1 MAARRGK
8 KEGFVKNRFT
18 VKMQK
23 KLVILVTV
31 VLLAFAA
38 LSVRL
43 YLLVRDNGDSYKRQV
58 LSQQEYSS
66 TTIPFK
72 RGNIVD
78 CNGTVLATSRKVY
91 NLVIDS
97 KEILSK
103 EGCLEP
109 TLAALSSC
117 FAVDAEELKQY
128 ITDHPSS
135 QYYVALRRLTYEEIS
150 GFLEIQN
157 NAKDYPDVTG
167 VWFEEE
173 YRREYPYGTLACDVI
188 GFTGNDNTGMYGLEQ
203 YYNSELCGT
212 NGREY
217 GYLNDDSDLER
228 TTVPAQDGYTLV
240 STIDANIQSI
250 VERKLREFND
260 AHQDEYRTGLG
271 AYNTGC
277 IIMDPN
283 SGEIL
288 AMASYPNFDCNNPYD
303 LSGLYTQEELDAMTQ
318 EEYTTAVNQLW
329 QNFCISSTYEP
340 GSTIKPF
347 TVATGLETGALKGNE
362 TYFCAGYLHVGD
374 YDIHCHNRFGHGEV
388 SVQGAMEN
396 SCNVAL
402 MYMGAAIGK
411 ANMLKYESAFNFGLK
426 TNIDLAGEARTD
438 AVVYTQDTMH
448 ETELATASFGQGF
461 NVTMIQL
468 MTAYCSLINGG
479 YYYEPHMVNK
489 ILNAEGATVRNIEP
503 RLLKQTVSG
512 AVSDTIVRYCNAVV
526 ETGTGRAARP
536 AGYSMGGKTG
546 TAEVAPR
553 DGINY
558 VVSFIGYVPANDP
571 QVAIYVVVD
580 RANQYKQDNS
590 SLASGIVREI
600 LTEVLP
606 YLGIPMTEE
615 LTDAEREE
623 LENLELDSILPPE
636 SEDGQ
641 EGSQTGEGGES
652 GGQTGEGGEGS
663 GGQTGEGGEG
673 SGQTGEGGEGGGQT
687 GEDGEG
693 SGDQTGEGGEGTQ
706 PEQPQPTVTIDPE
719 TGYAI
724 DPLTG
729 EFLDPETGEPIEP
742 GSPLVVPNAQ

>member
-1 MAARRGK
+1 M
-8 KEGFVKNRFT
+8 
-18 VKMQK
+18 KMQK
-23 KLVILVTV
+23 KLVVLVVAV
-31 VLLAFAA
+31 VLAFAA

-43 YLLVRDNGDSYKRQV
+43 FVLVRDHGDSYKKQV

-66 TTIPFK
+66 ITIPFK

-91 NLVIDS
+91 NLIIDS
-97 KEILSK
+97 KEILSD
-103 EGCLEP
+103 EDYMEP
-109 TLAALSSC
+109 TLAALDSC
-117 FAVDAEELKQY
+117 FDVDIAALRQY
-128 ITDHPSS
+128 INDHPNS
-135 QYYVALRRLTYEEIS
+135 QYYVLLRRMPYEDIS
-150 GFLEIQN
+150 AFKDIQN
-157 NAKDYPDVTG
+157 NSSEYPNVAG

-173 YRREYPYGTLACDVI
+173 YQRNYPNGSLACDII

-203 YYNSELCGT
+203 YYNEELCGM

-217 GYLNDDSDLER
+217 GYLNEDSDLER

-240 STIDANIQSI
+240 STIDAHIQSI

-260 AHQDEYRTGLG
+260 AHENEYRDGLG

-277 IIMDPN
+277 IIMNPN
-283 SGEIL
+283 NGEIL
-288 AMASYPNFDCNNPYD
+288 AMASYPTFDCNNPYD
-303 LSGLYTQEELDAMTQ
+303 ISALYTEEEIDAMTQ
-318 EEYTTAVNQLW
+318 EEYTQIVNQLW

-340 GSTIKPF
+340 GSTMKPF
-347 TVATGLETGALKGNE
+347 TVATGLETGALTGNE
-362 TYFCAGYLHVGD
+362 HYMCNGYLTVAD
-374 YDIHCHNRFGHGEV
+374 YDIHCHNRMGHGEV
-388 SVQGAMEN
+388 TVQGAMES

-402 MYMGAAIGK
+402 MHMGAAIGK
-411 ANMLKYESAFNFGLK
+411 TNMLKYEAIFNFGLR
-426 TNIDLAGEARTD
+426 TNIDLAGETRTD
-438 AVVYTQDTMH
+438 ALVYNEKTMH
-448 ETELATASFGQGF
+448 ETELATSSFGQGF

-479 YYYEPHMVNK
+479 YYYEPHMVSR
-489 ILNAEGATVRNIEP
+489 ILNADGATVRNIEP
-503 RLLKQTVSG
+503 RILKQTIST

-526 ETGTGRAARP
+526 ETGTGSAARP
-536 AGYSMGGKTG
+536 AGYTMGGKTG
-546 TAEVAPR
+546 TAEVVPR

-590 SLASGIVREI
+590 RLASGIVREI

-615 LTDAEREE
+615 LTDAERAE
-623 LENLELDSILPPE
+623 LDNLEMNSITIPTP
-636 SEDGQ
+636 SVDPNDDDGQ
-641 EGSQTGEGGES
+641 TGSGGAGD
-652 GGQTGEGGEGS
+652 GGQTGGDTTGDGQGGTGD
-663 GGQTGEGGEG
+663 GGTGH
-673 SGQTGEGGEGGGQT
+673 
-687 GEDGEG
+687 
-693 SGDQTGEGGEGTQ
+693 
-706 PEQPQPTVTIDPE
+706 TVRYDPD

-742 GSPLVVPNAQ
+742 GSPLVSPHQ

>member
-1 MAARRGK
+1 MASRRQD
-8 KEGFVKNRFT
+8 KEKRNQKNKFT
-18 VKMQK
+18 IKMQK
-23 KLVILVTV
+23 KLVVLVVAV
-31 VLLAFAA
+31 VLAFAA

-43 YLLVRDNGDSYKRQV
+43 YMLVRDHGDSYKRQV

-91 NLVIDS
+91 NLIIDS
-97 KEILSK
+97 KEILSN
-103 EGCLEP
+103 EDYLEP
-109 TLAALSSC
+109 TLAALDQC
-117 FAVDAEELKQY
+117 FDVDIAALRQY
-128 ITDHPSS
+128 IIDHPAS
-135 QYYVALRRLTYEEIS
+135 QYYVLLRKMTYEEIS
-150 GFLEIQN
+150 AFMEIDN
-157 NAKDYPDVTG
+157 NPGEYPNVAG

-173 YRREYPYGTLACDVI
+173 YQRSYPNGSLACDVI
-188 GFTGNDNTGMYGLEQ
+188 GFTGSDNTGMYGLEQ
-203 YYNSELCGT
+203 YYNDELCGT

-217 GYLNDDSDLER
+217 GYLNDDYDLER

-240 STIDANIQSI
+240 STIDAHIQSI
-250 VERKLREFND
+250 VERKLKEFND
-260 AHQDEYRTGLG
+260 AHENEYRDGLG

-277 IIMDPN
+277 IIMNPN
-283 SGEIL
+283 NGEIL
-288 AMASYPNFDCNNPYD
+288 AMASYPTFDCNNPYD
-303 LSGLYTQEELDAMTQ
+303 ISALYTEEEIDAMTQ
-318 EEYTTAVNQLW
+318 EEYTEIVNQLW

-340 GSTIKPF
+340 GSTMKPF
-347 TVATGLETGALKGNE
+347 TVATGLETGALTGNE
-362 TYFCAGYLHVGD
+362 HYICNGYLTVAD
-374 YDIHCHNRFGHGEV
+374 YDIHCHNRMGHGEV
-388 SVQGAMEN
+388 TVQSAMES

-402 MYMGAAIGK
+402 MQMGAAIGK
-411 ANMLKYESAFNFGLK
+411 TNMLKYESIFNFGLR

-438 AVVYTQDTMH
+438 AVVYTEKTMH
-448 ETELATASFGQGF
+448 EVELATSSFGQGF

-479 YYYEPHMVNK
+479 YYYEPHMVSR
-489 ILNAEGATVRNIEP
+489 ILNADGATVRNIEP
-503 RLLKQTVSG
+503 RILKQTVST
-512 AVSDTIVRYCNAVV
+512 AVSDRIVEYCDAVV
-526 ETGTGRAARP
+526 DTGTGYAARP

-546 TAEVAPR
+546 TAEVVPR

-571 QVAIYVVVD
+571 QVAIYVVID

-615 LTDAEREE
+615 LSDAERRE
-623 LENLELDSILPPE
+623 LEQLEMNSVTQPE
-636 SEDGQ
+636 TTTGDGTGTD
-641 EGSQTGEGGES
+641 GSGTDGTDGSGTDG
-652 GGQTGEGGEGS
+652 GGQNGADGTGTGGS
-663 GGQTGEGGEG
+663 GGT
-673 SGQTGEGGEGGGQT
+673 
-687 GEDGEG
+687 DG
-693 SGDQTGEGGEGTQ
+693 T
-706 PEQPQPTVTIDPE
+706 PEHTVRYDPE

-742 GSPLVVPNAQ
+742 GSPLISPHE

>member
-1 MAARRGK
+1 
-8 KEGFVKNRFT
+8 
-18 VKMQK
+18 MQK
-23 KLVILVTV
+23 KLVVLVVAV
-31 VLLAFAA
+31 VLAFAA

-43 YLLVRDNGDSYKRQV
+43 FVLVRDHGDSYKRQV
-58 LSQQEYSS
+58 LSQQEYTS

-97 KEILSK
+97 KEILSD
-103 EGCLEP
+103 EDYMEP
-109 TLAALSSC
+109 TLAALDSC
-117 FAVDAEELKQY
+117 FDVDIAALRQY
-128 ITDHPSS
+128 INDHPNS
-135 QYYVALRRLTYEEIS
+135 QYYVLLRRMPYEDIS
-150 GFLEIQN
+150 AFKDIQN
-157 NAKDYPDVTG
+157 NPSEYPNVAG

-173 YRREYPYGTLACDVI
+173 YQRNYPNGSLACDII

-203 YYNSELCGT
+203 YYNEELCGM

-217 GYLNDDSDLER
+217 GYLNEDSDLER

-240 STIDANIQSI
+240 STIDAHIQSI

-260 AHQDEYRTGLG
+260 AHEDEYRDGLG

-277 IIMDPN
+277 IIMNPN
-283 SGEIL
+283 NGEIL
-288 AMASYPNFDCNNPYD
+288 AMASYPSFDCNNPYD
-303 LSGLYTQEELDAMTQ
+303 VSALYTEEEIDAMTQ
-318 EEYTTAVNQLW
+318 EEYTEIVNQLW

-340 GSTIKPF
+340 GSTMKPF
-347 TVATGLETGALKGNE
+347 TVATGLETGALTGNE
-362 TYFCAGYLHVGD
+362 HYMCNGYLTVAD
-374 YDIHCHNRFGHGEV
+374 YDIHCHNRMGHGEV
-388 SVQGAMEN
+388 TVQGAMES

-402 MYMGAAIGK
+402 MHMGAAIGK
-411 ANMLKYESAFNFGLK
+411 TNMLKYEAIFNFGLR
-426 TNIDLAGEARTD
+426 TNIDLAGETRTD
-438 AVVYTQDTMH
+438 ALVYNEKTMH
-448 ETELATASFGQGF
+448 ETELATSSFGQGF

-479 YYYEPHMVNK
+479 YYYEPHMVSR
-489 ILNAEGATVRNIEP
+489 ILNADGATVRNIEP
-503 RLLKQTVSG
+503 RILKQTIST

-526 ETGTGRAARP
+526 ETGTGSAARP
-536 AGYSMGGKTG
+536 AGYTMGGKTG
-546 TAEVAPR
+546 TAEVVPR

-590 SLASGIVREI
+590 RLASGIVREI

-615 LTDAEREE
+615 LTDAERAE
-623 LENLELDSILPPE
+623 LDNLEMNSITIPTP
-636 SEDGQ
+636 SVDPNDDDGQ
-641 EGSQTGEGGES
+641 TGSDGTGD
-652 GGQTGEGGEGS
+652 GGQTGSDGGDGLS
-663 GGQTGEGGEG
+663 GGTGDGG
-673 SGQTGEGGEGGGQT
+673 TG
-687 GEDGEG
+687 
-693 SGDQTGEGGEGTQ
+693 
-706 PEQPQPTVTIDPE
+706 PTVRYDPD

-742 GSPLVVPNAQ
+742 GSPLVSPHQ

>member
-1 MAARRGK
+1 M
-8 KEGFVKNRFT
+8 
-18 VKMQK
+18 KMQK
-23 KLVILVTV
+23 KLVVLVVAV
-31 VLLAFAA
+31 VLAFAA

-43 YLLVRDNGDSYKRQV
+43 FVLVRDHGDSYKRQV

-91 NLVIDS
+91 NLIIDS
-97 KEILSK
+97 KEILSD
-103 EGCLEP
+103 EDYMEP
-109 TLAALSSC
+109 TLAALDSC
-117 FAVDAEELKQY
+117 FDVDIAALRQY
-128 ITDHPSS
+128 INDHPNS
-135 QYYVALRRLTYEEIS
+135 QYYVLLRRMPYEDIS
-150 GFLEIQN
+150 AFKDIQN
-157 NAKDYPDVTG
+157 NPSEYPNVAG

-173 YRREYPYGTLACDVI
+173 YQRNYPNGSLACDVI

-203 YYNSELCGT
+203 YYNEELCGM

-217 GYLNDDSDLER
+217 GYLNEDSDLER

-240 STIDANIQSI
+240 STIDAHIQSI

-260 AHQDEYRTGLG
+260 AHEDEYRDGLG

-277 IIMDPN
+277 IIMNPN
-283 SGEIL
+283 NGEIL
-288 AMASYPNFDCNNPYD
+288 AMASYPSFDCNNPYD
-303 LSGLYTQEELDAMTQ
+303 ISALYTEEEIDAMTQ
-318 EEYTTAVNQLW
+318 EEYTEIVNQLW

-340 GSTIKPF
+340 GSTMKPF
-347 TVATGLETGALKGNE
+347 TVATGLETGALTGNE
-362 TYFCAGYLHVGD
+362 HYMCNGYLTVAD
-374 YDIHCHNRFGHGEV
+374 YDIHCHNRMGHGEV
-388 SVQGAMEN
+388 TVQGAMES

-402 MYMGAAIGK
+402 MHMGAAIGK
-411 ANMLKYESAFNFGLK
+411 TNMLKYEAIFNFGLR
-426 TNIDLAGEARTD
+426 TNIDLAGETRTD
-438 AVVYTQDTMH
+438 ALVYNEKTMH
-448 ETELATASFGQGF
+448 ETELATSSFGQGF

-479 YYYEPHMVNK
+479 YYYEPHMVSR
-489 ILNAEGATVRNIEP
+489 ILNADGATVRNIEP
-503 RLLKQTVSG
+503 RILKQTIST

-526 ETGTGRAARP
+526 ETGTGSAARP
-536 AGYSMGGKTG
+536 AGYTMGGKTG
-546 TAEVAPR
+546 TAEVVPR

-590 SLASGIVREI
+590 RLASGIVREI

-615 LTDAEREE
+615 LTDAERAE
-623 LENLELDSILPPE
+623 LDNLEMNSITIPTP
-636 SEDGQ
+636 SVDPNNDDGQ
-641 EGSQTGEGGES
+641 TGSDGTGD
-652 GGQTGEGGEGS
+652 GGQTGSDGGDGQN
-663 GGQTGEGGEG
+663 GGTGDGG
-673 SGQTGEGGEGGGQT
+673 TGH
-687 GEDGEG
+687 
-693 SGDQTGEGGEGTQ
+693 
-706 PEQPQPTVTIDPE
+706 TVQYDPD

-742 GSPLVVPNAQ
+742 GSPLVSPHQ

>member
-1 MAARRGK
+1 
-8 KEGFVKNRFT
+8 
-18 VKMQK
+18 MQK
-23 KLVILVTV
+23 KLVVLVVAV
-31 VLLAFAA
+31 VLAFAA

-43 YLLVRDNGDSYKRQV
+43 FVLVRDHGDSYKRQV
-58 LSQQEYSS
+58 LSQQEYTS

-91 NLVIDS
+91 NLIIDS
-97 KEILSK
+97 KEILSD
-103 EGCLEP
+103 EDYIEP
-109 TLAALSSC
+109 TLAALDSC
-117 FAVDAEELKQY
+117 FDVDIAALRQY
-128 ITDHPSS
+128 INDHPNS
-135 QYYVALRRLTYEEIS
+135 QYYVLLRRMPYEDIS
-150 GFLEIQN
+150 AFKDIQN
-157 NAKDYPDVTG
+157 NPSEYPNVAG
-167 VWFEEE
+167 VWFEDE
-173 YRREYPYGTLACDVI
+173 YQRNYPNGSLACDII

-203 YYNSELCGT
+203 YYNEALCGM

-217 GYLNDDSDLER
+217 GYLNEDSDLER

-240 STIDANIQSI
+240 STIDAHIQSI

-260 AHQDEYRTGLG
+260 AHENEYRDGLG

-277 IIMDPN
+277 IIMNPN
-283 SGEIL
+283 NGEIL
-288 AMASYPNFDCNNPYD
+288 AMASYPAFDCNNPYD
-303 LSGLYTQEELDAMTQ
+303 ISALYTEEEIDAMTQ
-318 EEYTTAVNQLW
+318 EEYTEIVNQLW

-340 GSTIKPF
+340 GSTMKPF
-347 TVATGLETGALKGNE
+347 TVATGLETGALTGNE
-362 TYFCAGYLHVGD
+362 HYICNGYLTVAD
-374 YDIHCHNRFGHGEV
+374 YDIHCHNRMGHNEV
-388 SVQGAMEN
+388 TVQGAMES

-411 ANMLKYESAFNFGLK
+411 TNMLKYEAIFNFGLR
-426 TNIDLAGEARTD
+426 TNIDLAGETRTD
-438 AVVYTQDTMH
+438 ALVYTEKTMH
-448 ETELATASFGQGF
+448 ETELATSSFGQGF

-479 YYYEPHMVNK
+479 YYYEPHMVSR
-489 ILNAEGATVRNIEP
+489 ILNADGATVRNIEP
-503 RLLKQTVSG
+503 RILKQTIST

-526 ETGTGRAARP
+526 ETGTGSAARP
-536 AGYSMGGKTG
+536 AGYTMGGKTG
-546 TAEVAPR
+546 TAEVVPR

-590 SLASGIVREI
+590 RLASGIVREI

-615 LTDAEREE
+615 LTDAERAE
-623 LENLELDSILPPE
+623 LDNLEMNSITIPTP
-636 SEDGQ
+636 SADPNDDDGQ
-641 EGSQTGEGGES
+641 TGSDGAGD
-652 GGQTGEGGEGS
+652 GGQTGGDGGDGLS
-663 GGQTGEGGEG
+663 GGTGDGG
-673 SGQTGEGGEGGGQT
+673 TGH
-687 GEDGEG
+687 
-693 SGDQTGEGGEGTQ
+693 
-706 PEQPQPTVTIDPE
+706 TVRYDPD

-742 GSPLVVPNAQ
+742 GSPLVSPHQ

>member
-1 MAARRGK
+1 M
-8 KEGFVKNRFT
+8 
-18 VKMQK
+18 KMQK
-23 KLVILVTV
+23 KLVVLVVAV
-31 VLLAFAA
+31 VLAFAA

-43 YLLVRDNGDSYKRQV
+43 FVLVRDHGDSYKRQV

-91 NLVIDS
+91 NLIIDS
-97 KEILSK
+97 KEILSD
-103 EGCLEP
+103 EDYMEP
-109 TLAALSSC
+109 TLAALDSC
-117 FAVDAEELKQY
+117 FNVDIAALRQY
-128 ITDHPSS
+128 INDHPNS
-135 QYYVALRRLTYEEIS
+135 QYYVLLRRMPYEDIS
-150 GFLEIQN
+150 AFKEIQN
-157 NAKDYPDVTG
+157 NSSEYPNVAG

-173 YRREYPYGTLACDVI
+173 YQRNYPNGSLACDII

-203 YYNSELCGT
+203 YYNEELCGM

-217 GYLNDDSDLER
+217 GYLNEDSDLER

-240 STIDANIQSI
+240 STIDAHIQSI

-260 AHQDEYRTGLG
+260 AHENEYRDGLG

-277 IIMDPN
+277 IIMNPN
-283 SGEIL
+283 NGEIL
-288 AMASYPNFDCNNPYD
+288 AMASYPSFDCNNPYD
-303 LSGLYTQEELDAMTQ
+303 ISALYTEEEIDAMTQ
-318 EEYTTAVNQLW
+318 EEYTEIVNQLW

-340 GSTIKPF
+340 GSTMKPF
-347 TVATGLETGALKGNE
+347 TVATGLETGALTGNE
-362 TYFCAGYLHVGD
+362 HYMCNGYLTVAD
-374 YDIHCHNRFGHGEV
+374 YDIHCHNRMGHGEV
-388 SVQGAMEN
+388 TVQGAMES

-402 MYMGAAIGK
+402 MHMGAAIGK
-411 ANMLKYESAFNFGLK
+411 TNMLKYEAIFNFGLR
-426 TNIDLAGEARTD
+426 TNIDLAGETRTD
-438 AVVYTQDTMH
+438 ALVYNEKTMH
-448 ETELATASFGQGF
+448 ETELATSSFGQGF

-479 YYYEPHMVNK
+479 YYYEPHMVSR
-489 ILNAEGATVRNIEP
+489 ILNADGATVRNIEP
-503 RLLKQTVSG
+503 RILKQTIST

-526 ETGTGRAARP
+526 ETGTGSAARP
-536 AGYSMGGKTG
+536 AGYTMGGKTG
-546 TAEVAPR
+546 TAEVVPR

-590 SLASGIVREI
+590 RLASGIVREI

-615 LTDAEREE
+615 LTDAERAE
-623 LENLELDSILPPE
+623 LDNLEMNSITIPTP
-636 SEDGQ
+636 SVDPNDDDGQ
-641 EGSQTGEGGES
+641 TGSDGTGD
-652 GGQTGEGGEGS
+652 GGQTGSDGGD
-663 GGQTGEGGEG
+663 GQ
-673 SGQTGEGGEGGGQT
+673 GGGT
-687 GEDGEG
+687 GDGG
-693 SGDQTGEGGEGTQ
+693 AGH
-706 PEQPQPTVTIDPE
+706 TVRYDPD

-742 GSPLVVPNAQ
+742 GSPLVSPHQ

>member
-1 MAARRGK
+1 M
-8 KEGFVKNRFT
+8 
-18 VKMQK
+18 KMQK
-23 KLVILVTV
+23 KLVVLVVAV
-31 VLLAFAA
+31 VLAFAA

-43 YLLVRDNGDSYKRQV
+43 FVLVRDHGDSYKRQV

-91 NLVIDS
+91 NLIIDS
-97 KEILSK
+97 KEILSD
-103 EGCLEP
+103 EDYMEP
-109 TLAALSSC
+109 TLAALDSC
-117 FAVDAEELKQY
+117 FDVDIAALRQY
-128 ITDHPSS
+128 INDHPNS
-135 QYYVALRRLTYEEIS
+135 QYYVLLRRMPYEDIS
-150 GFLEIQN
+150 AFKDIQN
-157 NAKDYPDVTG
+157 NPSEYPNVAG

-173 YRREYPYGTLACDVI
+173 YQRNYPNGSLACDVI

-203 YYNSELCGT
+203 YYNEELCGM

-217 GYLNDDSDLER
+217 GYLNEDSDLER

-240 STIDANIQSI
+240 STIDAHIQSI

-260 AHQDEYRTGLG
+260 AHEDEYRDGLG

-277 IIMDPN
+277 IIMNPN
-283 SGEIL
+283 NGEIL
-288 AMASYPNFDCNNPYD
+288 AMASYPSFDCNNPYD
-303 LSGLYTQEELDAMTQ
+303 ISALYTEEEIDAMTQ
-318 EEYTTAVNQLW
+318 EEYTEIVNQLW

-340 GSTIKPF
+340 GSTMKPF
-347 TVATGLETGALKGNE
+347 TVATGLETGALTGNE
-362 TYFCAGYLHVGD
+362 HYMCNGYLTVAD
-374 YDIHCHNRFGHGEV
+374 YDIHCHNRMGHGEV
-388 SVQGAMEN
+388 TVQGAMES

-402 MYMGAAIGK
+402 MHMGAAIGK
-411 ANMLKYESAFNFGLK
+411 TNMLKYEAIFNFGLR
-426 TNIDLAGEARTD
+426 TNIDLAGETRTD
-438 AVVYTQDTMH
+438 ALVYNEKTMH
-448 ETELATASFGQGF
+448 ETELATSSFGQGF

-479 YYYEPHMVNK
+479 YYYEPHMVSR
-489 ILNAEGATVRNIEP
+489 ILNADGATVRNIEP
-503 RLLKQTVSG
+503 RILKQTIST

-526 ETGTGRAARP
+526 ETGTGSAARP
-536 AGYSMGGKTG
+536 AGYTMGGKTG
-546 TAEVAPR
+546 TAEVVPR

-590 SLASGIVREI
+590 RLASGIVREI

-615 LTDAEREE
+615 LTDAERAE
-623 LENLELDSILPPE
+623 LDNLEMNSITIPTP
-636 SEDGQ
+636 SVDPNNDDGQ
-641 EGSQTGEGGES
+641 TGSDGTGD
-652 GGQTGEGGEGS
+652 GGQTGSDGGDGQN
-663 GGQTGEGGEG
+663 GGTGDGG
-673 SGQTGEGGEGGGQT
+673 TGH
-687 GEDGEG
+687 
-693 SGDQTGEGGEGTQ
+693 
-706 PEQPQPTVTIDPE
+706 TVRYDPD

-742 GSPLVVPNAQ
+742 GSPLVSPHQ

>member
-1 MAARRGK
+1 M
-8 KEGFVKNRFT
+8 
-18 VKMQK
+18 KMQK
-23 KLVILVTV
+23 KLVVLVVAV
-31 VLLAFAA
+31 VLAFAA

-43 YLLVRDNGDSYKRQV
+43 FVLVRDHGDSYKKQV

-66 TTIPFK
+66 ITIPFK

-91 NLVIDS
+91 NLIIDS
-97 KEILSK
+97 KEILSD
-103 EGCLEP
+103 EDYMEP
-109 TLAALSSC
+109 TLAALDSC
-117 FAVDAEELKQY
+117 FDVDIAALRQY
-128 ITDHPSS
+128 INDHPNS
-135 QYYVALRRLTYEEIS
+135 QYYVLLRRMPYEDIS
-150 GFLEIQN
+150 AFKDIQN
-157 NAKDYPDVTG
+157 NSSEYPNVAG

-173 YRREYPYGTLACDVI
+173 YQRNYPNGSLACDII

-203 YYNSELCGT
+203 YYNEELCGM

-217 GYLNDDSDLER
+217 GYLNEDSDLER

-240 STIDANIQSI
+240 STIDAHIQSI

-260 AHQDEYRTGLG
+260 AHENEYRDGLG

-277 IIMDPN
+277 IIMNPN
-283 SGEIL
+283 NGEIL
-288 AMASYPNFDCNNPYD
+288 AMASYPTFDCNNPYD
-303 LSGLYTQEELDAMTQ
+303 ISALYTEEEIDAMTQ
-318 EEYTTAVNQLW
+318 EEYTQIVNQLW

-340 GSTIKPF
+340 GSTMKPF
-347 TVATGLETGALKGNE
+347 TVATGLETGALTGNE
-362 TYFCAGYLHVGD
+362 HYMCNGYLTVAD
-374 YDIHCHNRFGHGEV
+374 YDIHCHNRMGHGEV
-388 SVQGAMEN
+388 TVQGAMES

-402 MYMGAAIGK
+402 MHMGAAIGK
-411 ANMLKYESAFNFGLK
+411 TNMLKYEAIFNFGLR
-426 TNIDLAGEARTD
+426 TNIDLAGETRTD
-438 AVVYTQDTMH
+438 ALVYNEKTMH
-448 ETELATASFGQGF
+448 ETELATSSFGQGF

-479 YYYEPHMVNK
+479 YYYEPHMVSR
-489 ILNAEGATVRNIEP
+489 ILNADGATVRNIEP
-503 RLLKQTVSG
+503 RILKQTIST

-526 ETGTGRAARP
+526 ETGTGSAARP
-536 AGYSMGGKTG
+536 AGYTMGGKTG
-546 TAEVAPR
+546 TAEVVPR

-590 SLASGIVREI
+590 RLASGIVREI

-615 LTDAEREE
+615 LTDAERAE
-623 LENLELDSILPPE
+623 LDNLEMNSITIPTP
-636 SEDGQ
+636 SVDPNDDDGQ
-641 EGSQTGEGGES
+641 TGGDTTGD
-652 GGQTGEGGEGS
+652 GGQTGGD
-663 GGQTGEGGEG
+663 GQ
-673 SGQTGEGGEGGGQT
+673 GGGT
-687 GEDGEG
+687 GDGG
-693 SGDQTGEGGEGTQ
+693 TGH
-706 PEQPQPTVTIDPE
+706 TVRYDPD

-742 GSPLVVPNAQ
+742 GSPLVSPHQ

>member
-1 MAARRGK
+1 
-8 KEGFVKNRFT
+8 
-18 VKMQK
+18 MQK
-23 KLVILVTV
+23 KLVVLVVAV
-31 VLLAFAA
+31 VLAFAA

-43 YLLVRDNGDSYKRQV
+43 FVLVRDHGDSYKRQV
-58 LSQQEYSS
+58 LSQQEYTSI
-66 TTIPFK
+66 TIPFK

-97 KEILSK
+97 KEILSD
-103 EGCLEP
+103 EDYMEP
-109 TLAALSSC
+109 TLAALDSC
-117 FAVDAEELKQY
+117 FDVDIAALRQY
-128 ITDHPSS
+128 INDHPNS
-135 QYYVALRRLTYEEIS
+135 QYYVLLRRMPYEDIS
-150 GFLEIQN
+150 AFKEIQN
-157 NAKDYPDVTG
+157 NSSEYPNVAG

-173 YRREYPYGTLACDVI
+173 YQRNYPNGSLACDII

-203 YYNSELCGT
+203 YYNEELCGM

-217 GYLNDDSDLER
+217 GYLNEDSDLER

-240 STIDANIQSI
+240 STIDAHIQSI

-260 AHQDEYRTGLG
+260 AHENEYRDGLG

-277 IIMDPN
+277 IIMNPN
-283 SGEIL
+283 NGEIL
-288 AMASYPNFDCNNPYD
+288 AMASYPTFDCNNPYD
-303 LSGLYTQEELDAMTQ
+303 ISALYTEEEIDAMTQ
-318 EEYTTAVNQLW
+318 EEYTEIVNQLW

-340 GSTIKPF
+340 GSTMKPF
-347 TVATGLETGALKGNE
+347 TVATGLETGALTGNE
-362 TYFCAGYLHVGD
+362 HYMCNGYLTVAD
-374 YDIHCHNRFGHGEV
+374 YDIHCHNRMGHGEV
-388 SVQGAMEN
+388 TVQGAMES

-402 MYMGAAIGK
+402 MHMGAAIGK
-411 ANMLKYESAFNFGLK
+411 TNMLKYEAIFNFGLR
-426 TNIDLAGEARTD
+426 TNIDLAGETRTD
-438 AVVYTQDTMH
+438 ALVYNEKTMH
-448 ETELATASFGQGF
+448 ETELATSSFGQGF

-479 YYYEPHMVNK
+479 YYYEPHMVSR
-489 ILNAEGATVRNIEP
+489 ILNADGATVRNIEP
-503 RLLKQTVSG
+503 RILKQTIST

-526 ETGTGRAARP
+526 ETGTGSAARP
-536 AGYSMGGKTG
+536 AGYTMGGKTG
-546 TAEVAPR
+546 TAEVVPR

-590 SLASGIVREI
+590 RLASGIVREI

-615 LTDAEREE
+615 LTDAERAE
-623 LENLELDSILPPE
+623 LDNLEMNSITIPTP
-636 SEDGQ
+636 SVDHNDDD
-641 EGSQTGEGGES
+641 
-652 GGQTGEGGEGS
+652 GQTGGTG
-663 GGQTGEGGEG
+663 TGE
-673 SGQTGEGGEGGGQT
+673 
-687 GEDGEG
+687 
-693 SGDQTGEGGEGTQ
+693 GDQTGGVGGDDQSGGTGDGGTGH
-706 PEQPQPTVTIDPE
+706 TVRYDPD

-742 GSPLVVPNAQ
+742 GSPLVSPHQ

>member
-1 MAARRGK
+1 M
-8 KEGFVKNRFT
+8 
-18 VKMQK
+18 KMQK
-23 KLVILVTV
+23 KLVVLVVAV
-31 VLLAFAA
+31 VLAFAA

-43 YLLVRDNGDSYKRQV
+43 FVLVRDHGDSYKRQV
-58 LSQQEYSS
+58 LSQQEYTS

-97 KEILSK
+97 KEILSD
-103 EGCLEP
+103 EDYMEP
-109 TLAALSSC
+109 TLAALDSC
-117 FAVDAEELKQY
+117 FDVDIAALRQY
-128 ITDHPSS
+128 INDHPNS
-135 QYYVALRRLTYEEIS
+135 QYYVLLRRMPYEDIS
-150 GFLEIQN
+150 AFKDIQN
-157 NAKDYPDVTG
+157 NPSEYPNVAG

-173 YRREYPYGTLACDVI
+173 YQRNYPNGSLACDII

-203 YYNSELCGT
+203 YYNEELCGM

-217 GYLNDDSDLER
+217 GYLNEDSDLER

-240 STIDANIQSI
+240 STIDAHIQSI

-260 AHQDEYRTGLG
+260 AHEDEYRDGLG

-277 IIMDPN
+277 IIMNPN
-283 SGEIL
+283 NGEIL
-288 AMASYPNFDCNNPYD
+288 AMASYPSFDCNNPYD
-303 LSGLYTQEELDAMTQ
+303 VSALYTEEEIDAMTQ
-318 EEYTTAVNQLW
+318 EEYTEIVNQLW

-340 GSTIKPF
+340 GSTMKPF
-347 TVATGLETGALKGNE
+347 TVATGLETGALTGNE
-362 TYFCAGYLHVGD
+362 HYMCNGYLTVAD
-374 YDIHCHNRFGHGEV
+374 YDIHCHNRMGHGEV
-388 SVQGAMEN
+388 TVQGAMES

-402 MYMGAAIGK
+402 MHMGAAIGK
-411 ANMLKYESAFNFGLK
+411 TNMLKYEAIFNFGLR
-426 TNIDLAGEARTD
+426 TNIDLAGETRTD
-438 AVVYTQDTMH
+438 ALVYNEKTMH
-448 ETELATASFGQGF
+448 ETELATSSFGQGF

-479 YYYEPHMVNK
+479 YYYEPHMVSR
-489 ILNAEGATVRNIEP
+489 ILNADGATVRNIEP
-503 RLLKQTVSG
+503 RILKQTIST

-526 ETGTGRAARP
+526 ETGTGSAARP
-536 AGYSMGGKTG
+536 AGYTMGGKTG
-546 TAEVAPR
+546 TAEVVPR

-590 SLASGIVREI
+590 RLASGIVREI

-615 LTDAEREE
+615 LTDAERAE
-623 LENLELDSILPPE
+623 LDNLEMNSITIPTP
-636 SEDGQ
+636 SVDPNDDDGQ
-641 EGSQTGEGGES
+641 TSSDGTGD
-652 GGQTGEGGEGS
+652 GGQTGSDGGDGLS
-663 GGQTGEGGEG
+663 GGTGDGG
-673 SGQTGEGGEGGGQT
+673 TG
-687 GEDGEG
+687 
-693 SGDQTGEGGEGTQ
+693 
-706 PEQPQPTVTIDPE
+706 PTVRYDPD

-742 GSPLVVPNAQ
+742 GSPLVSPHQ

>member
-1 MAARRGK
+1 M
-8 KEGFVKNRFT
+8 
-18 VKMQK
+18 KMQK
-23 KLVILVTV
+23 KLVVLVVAV
-31 VLLAFAA
+31 VLAFAA

-43 YLLVRDNGDSYKRQV
+43 FVLVRDHGDSYKKQV

-66 TTIPFK
+66 ITIPFK

-91 NLVIDS
+91 NLIIDS
-97 KEILSK
+97 KEILSD
-103 EGCLEP
+103 EDYMEP
-109 TLAALSSC
+109 TLVALDSCFDVDIAALR
-117 FAVDAEELKQY
+117 QY
-128 ITDHPSS
+128 INDHPNS
-135 QYYVALRRLTYEEIS
+135 QYYVLLRRMPYEDIS
-150 GFLEIQN
+150 AFKDIQN
-157 NAKDYPDVTG
+157 NPKEYPNVAG

-173 YRREYPYGTLACDVI
+173 YQRNYPNGSLACDII

-203 YYNSELCGT
+203 YYNEELCGM

-217 GYLNDDSDLER
+217 GYLNEDSDLER

-240 STIDANIQSI
+240 STIDAHIQSI

-260 AHQDEYRTGLG
+260 AHENEYRDGLG

-277 IIMDPN
+277 IIMNPN
-283 SGEIL
+283 NGEIL
-288 AMASYPNFDCNNPYD
+288 AMASYPSFDCNNPYD
-303 LSGLYTQEELDAMTQ
+303 ISALYTEEEIDAMTQ
-318 EEYTTAVNQLW
+318 EEYTEIVNQLW

-340 GSTIKPF
+340 GSTMKPF
-347 TVATGLETGALKGNE
+347 TVATGLETGALTGNE
-362 TYFCAGYLHVGD
+362 HYMCNGYLTVAD
-374 YDIHCHNRFGHGEV
+374 YDIHCHNRMGHGEV
-388 SVQGAMEN
+388 TVQGAMES

-402 MYMGAAIGK
+402 MHMGAAIGK
-411 ANMLKYESAFNFGLK
+411 TNMLKYEAIFNFGLR
-426 TNIDLAGEARTD
+426 TNIDLAGETRTD
-438 AVVYTQDTMH
+438 SLVYNEKTMH
-448 ETELATASFGQGF
+448 ETELATSSFGQGF

-479 YYYEPHMVNK
+479 YYYEPHMVSR
-489 ILNAEGATVRNIEP
+489 ILNADGATVRNIEP
-503 RLLKQTVSG
+503 RILKQTIST

-526 ETGTGRAARP
+526 ETGTGSAARP
-536 AGYSMGGKTG
+536 AGYTMGGKTG
-546 TAEVAPR
+546 TAEVVPR

-590 SLASGIVREI
+590 RLASGIVREI

-615 LTDAEREE
+615 LTDAERAE
-623 LENLELDSILPPE
+623 LDNLEMNSITIPTP
-636 SEDGQ
+636 SVDPNDDDGQ
-641 EGSQTGEGGES
+641 TGGEGAGD
-652 GGQTGEGGEGS
+652 GGQTGGDTTGDGQGGTGD
-663 GGQTGEGGEG
+663 GGTGH
-673 SGQTGEGGEGGGQT
+673 
-687 GEDGEG
+687 
-693 SGDQTGEGGEGTQ
+693 
-706 PEQPQPTVTIDPE
+706 TVRYDPN

-742 GSPLVVPNAQ
+742 GSPLVSPHQ

>member
-1 MAARRGK
+1 
-8 KEGFVKNRFT
+8 
-18 VKMQK
+18 MQK
-23 KLVILVTV
+23 KLVVLVVAV
-31 VLLAFAA
+31 VLAFAA

-43 YLLVRDNGDSYKRQV
+43 FVLVRDHGDSYKRQV
-58 LSQQEYSS
+58 LSQQEYTS

-91 NLVIDS
+91 NLIIDS
-97 KEILSK
+97 KEILSD
-103 EGCLEP
+103 EDYIEP
-109 TLAALSSC
+109 TLAALDSC
-117 FAVDAEELKQY
+117 FDVDIAALRQY
-128 ITDHPSS
+128 INDHPNS
-135 QYYVALRRLTYEEIS
+135 QYYVLLRRMPYEDIS
-150 GFLEIQN
+150 AFKDIQN
-157 NAKDYPDVTG
+157 NPSEYPNVAG
-167 VWFEEE
+167 VWFEDE
-173 YRREYPYGTLACDVI
+173 YQRNYPNGSLACDII

-203 YYNSELCGT
+203 YYNEALCGM

-217 GYLNDDSDLER
+217 GYLNEDSDLER

-240 STIDANIQSI
+240 STIDAHIQSI

-260 AHQDEYRTGLG
+260 AHENEYRDGLG

-277 IIMDPN
+277 IIMNPN
-283 SGEIL
+283 NGEIL
-288 AMASYPNFDCNNPYD
+288 AMASYPAFDCNNPYD
-303 LSGLYTQEELDAMTQ
+303 ISALYTEEEIDAMTQ
-318 EEYTTAVNQLW
+318 EEYTEIVNQLW

-340 GSTIKPF
+340 GSTMKPF
-347 TVATGLETGALKGNE
+347 TVATGLETGALTGNE
-362 TYFCAGYLHVGD
+362 HYMCNGYLTVAD
-374 YDIHCHNRFGHGEV
+374 YDIHCHNRMGHNEV
-388 SVQGAMEN
+388 TVQGAMES

-411 ANMLKYESAFNFGLK
+411 TNMLKYEAIFNFGLR
-426 TNIDLAGEARTD
+426 TNIDLAGETRTD
-438 AVVYTQDTMH
+438 ALVYTEKTMH
-448 ETELATASFGQGF
+448 ETELATSSFGQGF

-479 YYYEPHMVNK
+479 YYYEPHMVSR
-489 ILNAEGATVRNIEP
+489 ILNADGATVRNIEP
-503 RLLKQTVSG
+503 RILKQTIST

-526 ETGTGRAARP
+526 ETGTGSAARP
-536 AGYSMGGKTG
+536 AGYTMGGKTG
-546 TAEVAPR
+546 TAEVVPR

-590 SLASGIVREI
+590 RLASGIVREI

-615 LTDAEREE
+615 LTDAERAE
-623 LENLELDSILPPE
+623 LDNLEMNSITIPTP
-636 SEDGQ
+636 SADPNDDDGQ
-641 EGSQTGEGGES
+641 TGSDGAGD
-652 GGQTGEGGEGS
+652 GGQTGGDGGDGLS
-663 GGQTGEGGEG
+663 GGTGDGG
-673 SGQTGEGGEGGGQT
+673 TGH
-687 GEDGEG
+687 
-693 SGDQTGEGGEGTQ
+693 
-706 PEQPQPTVTIDPE
+706 TVRYDPD

-742 GSPLVVPNAQ
+742 GSPLVSPHQ

>member
-1 MAARRGK
+1 M
-8 KEGFVKNRFT
+8 
-18 VKMQK
+18 KMQK
-23 KLVILVTV
+23 KLVVLVVAV
-31 VLLAFAA
+31 VLAFAA

-43 YLLVRDNGDSYKRQV
+43 FVLVRDHGDSYKKQV
-58 LSQQEYSS
+58 LSQQEYTS

-97 KEILSK
+97 KEILSD
-103 EGCLEP
+103 EDYMEP
-109 TLAALSSC
+109 TLAALDSC
-117 FAVDAEELKQY
+117 FDVDIAALRQY
-128 ITDHPSS
+128 INDHPNS
-135 QYYVALRRLTYEEIS
+135 QYYVLLRRMPYEDIS
-150 GFLEIQN
+150 AFKDIQN
-157 NAKDYPDVTG
+157 NPSEYPNVAG

-173 YRREYPYGTLACDVI
+173 YQRNYPNGSLACDVI

-203 YYNSELCGT
+203 YYNEELCGM

-217 GYLNDDSDLER
+217 GYLNEDSDLER

-240 STIDANIQSI
+240 STIDAHIQSI

-260 AHQDEYRTGLG
+260 AHEDEYRDGLG

-277 IIMDPN
+277 IIMNPN
-283 SGEIL
+283 NGEIL
-288 AMASYPNFDCNNPYD
+288 AMASYPTFDCNNPYD
-303 LSGLYTQEELDAMTQ
+303 ISALYTEEEIEAMTQ
-318 EEYTTAVNQLW
+318 EEYTEIVNQLW

-340 GSTIKPF
+340 GSTMKPF
-347 TVATGLETGALKGNE
+347 TVATGLETGALTGNE
-362 TYFCAGYLHVGD
+362 HYMCNGYLTVAD
-374 YDIHCHNRFGHGEV
+374 YDIHCHNRMGHGEV
-388 SVQGAMEN
+388 TVQGAMES

-402 MYMGAAIGK
+402 MHMGAAIGK
-411 ANMLKYESAFNFGLK
+411 TNMLKYEAIFNFGLR
-426 TNIDLAGEARTD
+426 TNIDLAGETRTD
-438 AVVYTQDTMH
+438 ALVYNEKTMH
-448 ETELATASFGQGF
+448 ETELATSSFGQGF

-479 YYYEPHMVNK
+479 YYYEPHMVSR
-489 ILNAEGATVRNIEP
+489 ILNADGATVRNIEP
-503 RLLKQTVSG
+503 RILKQTIST

-526 ETGTGRAARP
+526 ETGTGSAARP
-536 AGYSMGGKTG
+536 AGYTMGGKTG
-546 TAEVAPR
+546 TAEVVPR

-590 SLASGIVREI
+590 RLASGIVREI

-615 LTDAEREE
+615 LTDAERAE
-623 LENLELDSILPPE
+623 LDNLEMNSITIPTP
-636 SEDGQ
+636 SVDNNDDDD
-641 EGSQTGEGGES
+641 
-652 GGQTGEGGEGS
+652 GQTGSDGAGDGGQAGDAGGDGLS
-663 GGQTGEGGEG
+663 GGTGDGG
-673 SGQTGEGGEGGGQT
+673 TGH
-687 GEDGEG
+687 
-693 SGDQTGEGGEGTQ
+693 
-706 PEQPQPTVTIDPE
+706 TVRYDPD

-742 GSPLVVPNAQ
+742 GSPLISPHQ